1 MSGFTQDDDDM
12 LVTKRNGNAEIV
24 SFDKI
29 SKRIKK
35 LGQEANIKLNYTTLV
50 MKVIDQ

>member
-12 LVTKRNGNAEIV
+12 LVTKRDGREEVV

-35 LGQEANIKLNYTTLV
+35 L
-50 MKVIDQ
+50 